1 MVISSMT
8 DEQAILERINVPD
21 TFCFLFFVGEDK
33 GEPGCDTFTSQSV
46 IHKGSNVKTAHPFSV

>member
-1 MVISSMT
+1 MT